1 ADPKLFR
8 QCSAMGGTSTA
19 EEHERELTRVVTA
32 LNGHQADLVRH
43 ARIDHLVEARRSGR
57 YAQTE
62 TVRESGDRRFSSS
75 DVQPQRSV
83 GEVLG
88 VEVAEQ
94 HIRVGH
100 RRGIAA
106 PAVASRSGL
115 GPAPPRAPPAPS
127 SHAMLPPPAPIVLQS
142 TIGVRTGNGP
152 IRPSLV
158 ITGRPPCTTL
168 TSLLVPPMS
177 SEMKSV
183 IPDCSAA
190 HCAPT
195 TPPAGPDRK
204 SVTGCCAATAAETMP
219 PRERMICG
227 TAPTPSTFNV
237 SASPTR

>member
-43 ARIDHLVEARRSGR
+43 ARIDHLVDARRSGR

-100 RRGIAA
+100 RRLIAA
-106 PAVASRSGL
+106 PAVACRSGL
-115 GPAPPRAPPAPS
+115 GPGAHRPDPQTASRIEPRNA
-127 SHAMLPPPAPIVLQS
+127 
-142 TIGVRTGNGP
+142 
-152 IRPSLV
+152 
-158 ITGRPPCTTL
+158 
-168 TSLLVPPMS
+168 
-177 SEMKSV
+177 
-183 IPDCSAA
+183 
-190 HCAPT
+190 
-195 TPPAGPDRK
+195 
-204 SVTGCCAATAAETMP
+204 AATRTDRVAIHHWGP
-219 PRERMICG
+219 YREW
-227 TAPTPSTFNV
+227 PDTPFTCDQR
-237 SASPTR
+237 SPTLYHAHVVAG